1 MSGSTLAP
9 IWSFTLGVRNCTLP
23 KSTSSYL
30 FSLRNQLL
38 RHSPLHRSSTVAA
51 PQTVDN
57 RLLFRL
63 RLLHLLHTVP
73 RSPDDRRFDTMKFLS
88 LLSYVLAGKALF
100 GSAVAAADL
109 QDSDPNDVR
118 AASIYIQPVAAATAS
133 KPQAPALLA
142 EIRYDVLDP
151 STAQV
156 VAYEPPEDG
165 AEELGEADL
174 LYRVGIYDPQSKQWL
189 AGTSVAAASNFA
201 KGYSPHFVLTVGP
214 PASVAA
220 SWAASSSASWS
231 YLGVSVRGLAID
243 AGATRD
249 FGPQA
254 MVVVASKGA
263 TPVLNRPVVLS
274 PEGKKAE
281 PAEEKT
287 FLQKC
292 ARPFLSCFFPTL
304 TFVLQKLTI

>member
-1 MSGSTLAP
+1 M
-9 IWSFTLGVRNCTLP
+9 
-23 KSTSSYL
+23 K
-30 FSLRNQLL
+30 
-38 RHSPLHRSSTVAA
+38 
-51 PQTVDN
+51 
-57 RLLFRL
+57 
-63 RLLHLLHTVP
+63 LLH
-73 RSPDDRRFDTMKFLS
+73 
-88 LLSYVLAGKALF
+88 LLSYVLAGSAF
-100 GSAVAAADL
+100 SGSAVAAANL

-142 EIRYDVLDP
+142 EIRYDILDP

-165 AEELGEADL
+165 ADSQEDANL
-174 LYRVGIYDPQSKQWL
+174 LYRVGLYDPKTKQWL

-201 KGYSPHFVLTVGP
+201 KGYSPHFVLTVAP
-214 PASVAA
+214 PSATGAA
-220 SWAASSSASWS
+220 AAAWS

-254 MVVVASKGA
+254 TVIVASKGA

-281 PAEEKT
+281 PVEEKT
-287 FLQKC
+287 FLQKYWWVIG
-292 ARPFLSCFFPTL
+292 AFVMLAL
-304 TFVLQKLTI
+304 TSGGSEEK

>member
-1 MSGSTLAP
+1 
-9 IWSFTLGVRNCTLP
+9 
-23 KSTSSYL
+23 
-30 FSLRNQLL
+30 
-38 RHSPLHRSSTVAA
+38 
-51 PQTVDN
+51 
-57 RLLFRL
+57 
-63 RLLHLLHTVP
+63 
-73 RSPDDRRFDTMKFLS
+73 MKLLS
-88 LLSYVLAGKALF
+88 LLSCVLAGSAF
-100 GSAVAAADL
+100 SGSAAAAGL

-118 AASIYIQPVAAATAS
+118 AASIYIQPVVAATAS

-165 AEELGEADL
+165 AEAGEGQGEAGL
-174 LYRVGIYDPQSKQWL
+174 LYRVGLYDPQSKQWL

-201 KGYSPHFVLTVGP
+201 KGYSPHFVLTVAP
-214 PASVAA
+214 PASAAA
-220 SWAASSSASWS
+220 SSWS

-254 MVVVASKGA
+254 TVVVASKGA

-274 PEGKKAE
+274 PEGKKAA
-281 PAEEKT
+281 PVEEKT
-287 FLQKC
+287 FLQKYAAFFSPVLPPRRAC
-292 ARPFLSCFFPTL
+292 SFLCRR
-304 TFVLQKLTI
+304 LTIWQILVGHRRVRPVGRHVRRWRRREISELRVRCTAQEIRRLLFSSIIFYEPPRAKAAVTVAGGVARRCLSSDSFLASMLLRMVAR